1 MARSREAPG
10 GRLRGLW
17 KRLSPLPAGDW
28 IFSRILGYVV
38 PYSGSIGATVVHFEP
53 GHVRV
58 RMRDRRGVRNH
69 LRSIHAVALANL
81 GELSTGLAL
90 VGALG
95 PEARGILTGLEIRFL
110 KKARGSL
117 EAEAACDVP
126 VVTETME
133 RTVNAT
139 IRDAEGDTVAVVTA
153 IWRLGP
159 AGGGS

>member
-1 MARSREAPG
+1 MPRSHEAPG

-17 KRLSPLPAGDW
+17 ERLSPLPAGDW
-28 IFSRILGYVV
+28 IFSRILGYIV
-38 PYSGSIGATVVHFEP
+38 PYTASIGATVVHFEP

-58 RMRDRRGVRNH
+58 RMKDRRRVRNH

-110 KKARGSL
+110 KKARGRL
-117 EAEAACDVP
+117 EAEAACDIP
-126 VVTETME
+126 VVTETMD
-133 RTVNAT
+133 RTVDAT
-139 IRDAEGDTVAVVTA
+139 IRDAEGDTVAIVAAV
-153 IWRLGP
+153 WRLGP
-159 AGGGS
+159 ARGGS